1 MSRAVL
7 LLDPPSG
14 AVLDSGD
21 PWRYWSP
28 EHLAAV
34 IGCPAET
41 VERRW
46 PRLVQRLNQCGIGDR
61 ATMAALAATWAI
73 ETANRAE
80 PVREAFW
87 LDERWGYEAAEAW
100 RAANLW
106 YHPAYGRGDIQCTL
120 KSNYRRYS
128 PKVSELLGR
137 QVDLL
142 ADLDQMLQEDVSEAF
157 AACYFRDHPVDGSIR
172 IPWAARQGNAREVRR
187 LVQGGSAKLAELAAM
202 MDALGWYDLTAPFY
216 VFPVEGYDGAVSL
229 HWGSFEGGS
238 DLFAPEGTPVRA
250 IHSGTV
256 VYRAEWDALGGNAV
270 QISGDDG
277 LQSYYAHGDREPQVA
292 DGDRVEVG
300 RFLFGVGISG
310 NAAAAGPH
318 LHFGMG
324 KRILTGTGPTGGC
337 GSDYDAV
344 GLLRRLLAVA

>member
-7 LLDPPSG
+7 LLDPPSR
-14 AVLDSGD
+14 ALPITSTD

-28 EHLAAV
+28 ERLASV
-34 IGCPAET
+34 IGCPVET

-46 PRLVQRLNQCGIGDR
+46 PRLVHRLWQCGIDDR
-61 ATMAALAATWAI
+61 ATMAALAGTWAI
-73 ETANRAE
+73 ETANKAE

-87 LDERWGYEAAEAW
+87 LDDRWGYEAAEAW

-106 YHPAYGRGDIQCTL
+106 YYPHYGRGDIQCTL
-120 KSNYRRYS
+120 PGNYGAYG

-137 QVDLL
+137 HVDLL

-157 AACYFRDHPVDGSIR
+157 AAAYLRDHGGDGLCR
-172 IPWAARQGNAREVRR
+172 IPWAARQGDAREVRR

-202 MDALGWYDLTAPFY
+202 MDELGWYDHVSPYY
-216 VFPVEGYDGAVSL
+216 VFPVEGYDGEVPL
-229 HWGSFEGGS
+229 HWGSFQGGS

-256 VYRAEWDALGGNAV
+256 VYREEWGALGGNAV
-270 QISGDDG
+270 QISGDDR
-277 LQSYYAHGDREPQVA
+277 LQSYYAHGDREPQVD
-292 DGDRVEVG
+292 DGQHVTAG
-300 RFLFGVGISG
+300 SFLFGVGTSG
-310 NAAAAGPH
+310 NAATAGPH

-324 KRILTGTGPTGGC
+324 QRIMTGTGPTGGC

-344 GLLRRLLAVA
+344 GLLRRILIA